1 MATHA
6 MSTAELGVKATGA
19 ATDAA
24 GTALRAV
31 RARIEPILAAARA
44 RLSAFGEKLF
54 AAIVEART
62 AQAISA
68 IERYDW
74 RLAAQLRA
82 EQEGTTQ
89 AR

>member
-6 MSTAELGVKATGA
+6 MSTAELGVKASGT

-31 RARIEPILAAARA
+31 RAHIEPGLAAARA
-44 RLSAFGEKLF
+44 SLSAFGARLF

-68 IERYDW
+68 IERHDW

-82 EQEGTTQ
+82 EREGTTPTN
-89 AR
+89 